1 MPDDLYK
8 TILRNGETVYFR
20 FLKQKDKEWIKAGY
34 KSLSYKSQYFRF
46 ISPPREI
53 SEKDLRYLTEID
65 FKNHVAIVAV
75 AVRESGKL
83 PLGVAR
89 YIKISESPCS
99 AEFAIT
105 IVDPYQ
111 NMGIGTIFL
120 KLLVEHARNNDI
132 CNLIGYVLSENIAMI
147 KILEHYNITRQKEE
161 GSMLRIT
168 LSIQDEQ

>member
-1 MPDDLYK
+1 MLK
-8 TILRNGETVYFR
+8 NGETVYFR
-20 FLKQKDKEWIKAGY
+20 FLKQKDKEWIKVGY
-34 KSLSYKSQYFRF
+34 KSLSYKSKYFRF

-89 YIKISESPCS
+89 YIKLSESPCP

-105 IVDPYQ
+105 VADPYQ

-120 KLLVEHARNNDI
+120 KLMVEHARNNDVS
-132 CNLIGYVLSENIAMI
+132 CLIGYVLNENQAMLR
-147 KILEHYNITRQKEE
+147 ILEHYKTTRQKEE
-161 GSMLRIT
+161 GSMLKIT
-168 LSIQDEQ
+168 VSLND

>member
-1 MPDDLYK
+1 MSDYLYK
-8 TILRNGETVYFR
+8 TMLKNGETVYFR
-20 FLKQKDKEWIKAGY
+20 FLKQKDKEWIKVGY
-34 KSLSYKSQYFRF
+34 KSLSYKSKYFRF

-89 YIKISESPCS
+89 YIKLSESPCP

-105 IVDPYQ
+105 VADPYQ

-120 KLLVEHARNNDI
+120 KLMVEHARNNDVS
-132 CNLIGYVLSENIAMI
+132 CLIGYVLNENQAMLR
-147 KILEHYNITRQKEE
+147 ILEHYKTTRQKEE
-161 GSMLRIT
+161 GSMLKIT
-168 LSIQDEQ
+168 VCLND